1 MICNDYQHS
10 RLIARI
16 EGEPPV
22 RSPMGRQDLQT
33 KFCLSIY
40 FFISRSSRNSKT
52 YEIRKNKLHDI
63 DFKDASGK

>member
-22 RSPMGRQDLQT
+22 RSPMGRQDLQMKMAT
-33 KFCLSIY
+33 KSIE
-40 FFISRSSRNSKT
+40 FFPES
-52 YEIRKNKLHDI
+52 
-63 DFKDASGK
+63 